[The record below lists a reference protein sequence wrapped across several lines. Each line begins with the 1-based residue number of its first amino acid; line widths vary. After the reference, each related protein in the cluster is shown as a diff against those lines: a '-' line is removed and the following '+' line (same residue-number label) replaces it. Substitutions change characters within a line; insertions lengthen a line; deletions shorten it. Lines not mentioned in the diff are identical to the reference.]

1 MMFPNSMASEW
12 LSLFISSS
20 WGLSRPYSGGQKQSL
35 LNNRSLRRDYCYCRP
50 DLGNAH
56 SAHDHAQG
64 SKVAPVKS
72 KIFGAKSIAFDAIVK
87 PQLISLQERLDP

>member
-1 MMFPNSMASEW
+1 MMFPNSTASER

-20 WGLSRPYSGGQKQSL
+20 WGLSRLYSGGQKQSL

-56 SAHDHAQG
+56 SAHAQG

-72 KIFGAKSIAFDAIVK
+72 RLSGAKSIAFDAIVK
-87 PQLISLQERLDP
+87 PQLISLWERLDPY